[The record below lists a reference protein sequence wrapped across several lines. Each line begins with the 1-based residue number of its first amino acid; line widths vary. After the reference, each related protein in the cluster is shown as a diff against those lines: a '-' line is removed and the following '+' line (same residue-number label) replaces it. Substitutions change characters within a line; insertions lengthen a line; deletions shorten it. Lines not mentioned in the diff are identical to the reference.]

1 MAELRKII
9 QVEES
14 SPLISRSKKKKAYI
28 SGAVVAAIFA
38 AVVIVIFLNTSGDIR
53 TVGDYT
59 VAKVIS
65 GSFTTSTEASGTV
78 VLPTQVSIVN
88 METGYA
94 REIYVKEGDSI
105 TESTILAVLDVPDL
119 EEQRDDLLDELETQK
134 IALEEIRLSHE
145 YSIRELDI
153 SLKRNEADIGEAEET
168 EATEKELMELK
179 SSRASDYEAAVDALQ
194 SLREQREDLLLSR
207 EKAVRSG
214 VLSLK
219 KQEAQI
225 SSLEVSLKRVQADIE
240 DARITSPIS
249 GDILS
254 LEDNLMVPG
263 SLIEQNT
270 ALFTVADTTD
280 VYIDLEVYEQY
291 TSYLEEGG
299 TVELVISNNVI
310 EGEISQIGRVASM
323 SSDGLAATVTV
334 RVKPVGVSNLT
345 PGASAVAE
353 IPLGTTEDALLLPRG
368 SYLTTG
374 GQKYVYK
381 IDGVRA
387 YKTQV
392 VFGEIQGS
400 QVEVLSGLE
409 AGDTV
414 IISSYQDFIDQDV
427 VEIK

>member
-14 SPLISRSKKKKAYI
+14 SPLISGSRKKKAYI
-28 SGAVVAAIFA
+28 SAAVVALLVASVLVA
-38 AVVIVIFLNTSGDIR
+38 IFLNTKSSIKQI
-53 TVGDYT
+53 GDYT
-59 VAKVIS
+59 VAEVTT

-94 REIYVKEGDSI
+94 KEIYVNEGDSI

-119 EEQRDDLLDELETQK
+119 EEQRDDLMDELETQQ
-134 IALEEIRLSHE
+134 IALEEIKLSGE
-145 YSIRELDI
+145 YTLRELDL
-153 SLKRNEADIGEAEET
+153 SLQRIEEDIAEGEEAVQ
-168 EATEKELMELK
+168 TEKELMELK
-179 SSRASDYEAAVDALQ
+179 SSRASDYEEAVDALQ
-194 SLREQREDLLLSR
+194 SLYEQKEDLLLSK
-207 EKAVRSG
+207 EKTERSNE
-214 VLSLK
+214 LSLK

-225 SSLEVSLKRVQADIE
+225 ASLEVSLKRVQKDIE
-240 DARITSPIS
+240 DASITSPIA

-254 LEDNLMVPG
+254 LEENLMVPG

-270 ALFTVADTTD
+270 ALFTVADTRD

-291 TSYLEEGG
+291 SSYLEVGG
-299 TVELVISNNVI
+299 SVELVISNNVV
-310 EGEISQIGRVASM
+310 EGEIKQIGRVASM

-334 RVKPVGVSNLT
+334 RVRPVGVSELT
-345 PGASAVAE
+345 PGASAVAD

-374 GQKYVYK
+374 SQKYVYR
-381 IDGVRA
+381 IDGSRA
-387 YKTQV
+387 YKTTV

-409 AGDTV
+409 AGDQI
-414 IISSYQDFIDQDV
+414 IISSYQDYIDQDV
-427 VEIK
+427 IEVN